1 MLGENNPLHVAK
13 RGQGWGTLPIHAAHS
28 GLACSVLTRRE
39 NRSMKLARKLTFA
52 ILAVMVAV
60 LSLNALERVVR
71 DRRLVRDDI
80 RRDHRSLGRALQVVV
95 HESFREDGE
104 QRALKL
110 VEAANQRESA
120 ARISWRWLDR
130 GTTPDPLSATQVTA
144 LSRGQDVEVVATRLG
159 LPWLYTYAPV
169 RLDDG
174 RSGTIELAEPLAFE
188 DEIVRAVVLRTVMS
202 TLLIGVLA
210 ALVTNW
216 LGVWMVGR
224 PVAQLMEMARRVG
237 AGDLSHPIALA
248 QRDELGDLA
257 AEMNAMCERLEREQ
271 RARQQALEQ
280 LRHAE
285 RINTVGRLAAGVAHE
300 LGTPLNVVG
309 LEAKRIAVGRAVG
322 EAAQEGAKVIAT
334 QAERMTLIISQL
346 LDFARRRSPRMSAV
360 ELGEVASTTLSLVA
374 ALAARSG
381 VTLCHEAAQK
391 VHVNAD
397 AGQMQ
402 QVLTNLVVNAL
413 QASPPG
419 AEVRVTTGHEP
430 SDHQPTRAAFVRV
443 VDAGSGIE
451 PDALPRIFEPFFTT
465 KDVGQGTGL
474 GLAVAEGI
482 VEEHGGRIEVTS
494 APGAGASFTV
504 RLPALEVS

>member
-1 MLGENNPLHVAK
+1 
-13 RGQGWGTLPIHAAHS
+13 
-28 GLACSVLTRRE
+28 
-39 NRSMKLARKLTFA
+39 MKLARKLTFA

-80 RRDHRSLGRALQVVV
+80 RRDHRSLGHALQVVV
-95 HESFREDGE
+95 QESFREDGE

-120 ARISWRWLDR
+120 ARISWRWLER
-130 GTTPDPLSATQVTA
+130 GERPGPLSEAQQRA
-144 LSRGQDVEVVATRLG
+144 LVRGEDVESVAQRLG

-174 RSGTIELAEPLAFE
+174 RVGTIELAEPLAFE
-188 DEIVRAVVLRTVMS
+188 DEIVRAVVLRTIMS

-237 AGDLSHPIALA
+237 AGDLSQPITLA

-257 AEMNAMCERLEREQ
+257 TEMNAMCVRLEREQ
-271 RARQQALEQ
+271 RARQLALEQ

-285 RINTVGRLAAGVAHE
+285 RINTLGRLAAGVAHE

-309 LEAKRIAVGRAVG
+309 LEAKRIAIGRALG
-322 EAAQEGAKVIAT
+322 EDAQEGARVIAA
-334 QAERMTLIISQL
+334 QAERMTSIISQL
-346 LDFARRRSPRMSAV
+346 LDFARRRSPRLSGV

-374 ALAARSG
+374 ALAARGG
-381 VTLCHEAAQK
+381 VTLTHEEQCK

-397 AGQMQ
+397 AGQLQ

-413 QASPPG
+413 QASPRG
-419 AEVRVTTGHEP
+419 AEVRVCTGREA
-430 SDHQPTRAAFVRV
+430 SAAAPTLAAFVRV

-482 VEEHGGRIEVTS
+482 VEEHGGHIEVSSS
-494 APGAGASFTV
+494 AGAGASFTI
-504 RLPALEVS
+504 RLPAQEVS

>member
-1 MLGENNPLHVAK
+1 
-13 RGQGWGTLPIHAAHS
+13 
-28 GLACSVLTRRE
+28 
-39 NRSMKLARKLTFA
+39 
-52 ILAVMVAV
+52 MVAV

-80 RRDHRSLGRALQVVV
+80 RRDHRSLGHALQVVV

-110 VEAANQRESA
+110 VEAANQRENA
-120 ARISWRWLDR
+120 ARISWRWLER
-130 GTTPDPLSATQVTA
+130 GKGLGPLTEAQVRA
-144 LSRGQDVEVVATRLG
+144 LVRGEDVETVGQRLG

-169 RLDDG
+169 QLDDG
-174 RSGTIELAEPLAFE
+174 RAGTIELAEPLAFE
-188 DEIVRAVVLRTVMS
+188 DEIVQAVVLRTIMS

-237 AGDLSHPIALA
+237 AGDLSQPLALA

-257 AEMNAMCERLEREQ
+257 SEMNAMCARLEREQ
-271 RARQQALEQ
+271 RARQLALEQ

-309 LEAKRIAVGRAVG
+309 LEAKRIAIGRAVG
-322 EAAQEGAKVIAT
+322 EDAQEGAKVIAT
-334 QAERMTLIISQL
+334 QAERMTLIIGQL
-346 LDFARRRSPRMSAV
+346 LDFARRRSPRLSDV

-374 ALAARSG
+374 ALAARGG
-381 VTLCHEAAQK
+381 VSLVHDEQSK

-397 AGQMQ
+397 AGQLQ

-413 QASPPG
+413 QASPRG
-419 AEVRVTTGHEP
+419 AEVRVSTGREQSAEAP
-430 SDHQPTRAAFVRV
+430 GLAAFVRV

-451 PDALPRIFEPFFTT
+451 PDAMPRIFEPFFTT

-482 VEEHGGRIEVTS
+482 VEEHGGLIHVTS
-494 APGAGASFTV
+494 TPGAGASFTI
-504 RLPALEVS
+504 RLPALEVP